1 MTIDRTTHKNILIR
15 ILKDIFTDPN
25 VGPFL
30 GFKGGTAAF
39 LFYDLN
45 RFSVDLD
52 FDLLDATKEDQV
64 FNRVKEILESYGTLK
79 EAEMKRFNLFYLLS
93 YEEKVAGAQN
103 VKVEINRRDFGS
115 KYEVKS
121 YIGIPMKVMIKEDMV
136 AHKLCA
142 MHERIGK
149 TNRDIFDV
157 YFFLKDNWPVNK
169 QIVEKRTGMT
179 YKEFLQ
185 KNIELL
191 EKTTDRNILSGMGEL
206 LDEKQKAW
214 VKSKLRTETIFLMK
228 LALDNEK

>member
-1 MTIDRTTHKNILIR
+1 MTLDITTHKNILIR
-15 ILKDIFTDPN
+15 ILKDIFTDSQ

-39 LFYDLN
+39 LFYNLN

-64 FNRVKEILESYGTLK
+64 FNRVKGILESYGTLK
-79 EAEMKRFNLFYLLS
+79 EAKMKKFNFFYLLS
-93 YEEKVAGAQN
+93 YEEKVIGAQN
-103 VKVEINRRDFGS
+103 MKVEINRRDFGS
-115 KYEVKS
+115 QYEVKS
-121 YIGIPMKVMIKEDMV
+121 YIGIPMKVMIKEDMA

-142 MHERIGK
+142 MYERIGK

-169 QIVEKRTGMT
+169 QIVEKRTGLT

-191 EKTTDRNILSGMGEL
+191 AKTTDRNLLSGMGEL